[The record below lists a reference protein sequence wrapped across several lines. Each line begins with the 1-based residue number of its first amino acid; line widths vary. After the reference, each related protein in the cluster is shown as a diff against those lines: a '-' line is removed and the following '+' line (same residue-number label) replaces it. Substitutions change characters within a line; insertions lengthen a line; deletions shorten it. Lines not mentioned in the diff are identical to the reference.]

1 MECDIFAGEHGPSCR
16 TLEHIIDLNK
26 GIHVRFVSCNDVLT
40 VLDNDSSEEAPF
52 KKAKIE
58 KRAGTSFQ
66 FP

>member
-1 MECDIFAGEHGPSCR
+1 MECDILAGEQGPSCR
-16 TLEHIIDLNK
+16 TLEHIIDLT
-26 GIHVRFVSCNDVLT
+26 HVRLVSCNDILT